1 MSFKDQINKFVGKVR
16 ISDIENAFN
25 FIIENVNAFIDTI
38 NNGSEFLEDTD
49 NFYLG
54 STSIPAGNYTLTLGA
69 LKKILTAYD
78 KEVIGGT
85 VVKNPLTTDKAILFP
100 SLEISKDN
108 GITQIMQTEID
119 KPSQADIETNPEV
132 GKVVG
137 YDTTTDEI
145 TNQNNVV
152 VSPSGMIDTATEISS
167 DNFMI
172 QYGSDSISWTL
183 RSGEDTYYIQENLNE
198 YTSTYTYGNYF
209 CGMGVSNSK
218 YTPFAHQLSMSL
230 PKIICSLNDNKCGMY
245 PSSISAN
252 FKVVNSDGEILHSYN
267 ISESFDENT
276 IIQNDYRVDIYD
288 DYMVLSYVGDP
299 TGGGYFHIYAKDYPD
314 SYLVINEISLF
325 LLPFSSR
332 YSHLEGDKTLD
343 FSGATSVFLGAM
355 YRTRITQYSPG
366 GTTILPSGQTNP
378 DIIKIAD
385 IDWNRD
391 EWVMN
396 TTDDWLYVNPE
407 QSPLISLTVQNPPR
421 GSAVNPDDTKPQFI
435 VPRRYGTYA
444 GERGDY
450 VGGLVRLANG
460 SNIIDNNYTN
470 WSKSRNRAIDFV
482 FAPVW
487 VPQGMASTIFPVYG
501 CSIAQYY
508 TLS

>member
-25 FIIENVNAFIDTI
+25 FIIDNVNAFIDTI

-69 LKKILTAYD
+69 LKKILTAYN

-85 VVKNPLTTDKAILFP
+85 VVKNPLNTDKAILFP

-119 KPSQADIETNPEV
+119 KPSQADIQTNPEV
-132 GKVVG
+132 GKVIG
-137 YDTTTDEI
+137 YDTENSVI
-145 TNQNNVV
+145 TNENNVISRTTQFEFTNAEDFENCV
-152 VSPSGMIDTATEISS
+152 VDNEHVTISDDSFSYNRAISS
-167 DNFMI
+167 SFQIYDGF
-172 QYGSDSISWTL
+172 
-183 RSGEDTYYIQENLNE
+183 
-198 YTSTYTYGNYF
+198 YF
-209 CGMGVSNSK
+209 G
-218 YTPFAHQLSMSL
+218 
-230 PKIICSLNDNKCGMY
+230 
-245 PSSISAN
+245 
-252 FKVVNSDGEILHSYN
+252 
-267 ISESFDENT
+267 
-276 IIQNDYRVDIYD
+276 DYRVTSLNNYTEKTMNVSFALTRPKKNGSD
-288 DYMVLSYVGDP
+288 VGENA
-299 TGGGYFHIYAKDYPD
+299 GYITAHFD
-314 SYLVINEISLF
+314 LF
-325 LLPFSSR
+325 YNNTR
-332 YSHLEGDKTLD
+332 
-343 FSGATSVFLGAM
+343 ATDGI
-355 YRTRITQYSPG
+355 RITYLNTNTGEYELYSDAKWKLTSNQDFIKVDNLNTSTETGVILSGGEFKIINNNPDGKIALIGFGISYQADDEPPYSEPGELSFSFSEIDKCYTYRYIAG
-366 GTTILPSGQTNP
+366 GTTILPPGQTNP

-396 TTDDWLYVNPE
+396 TTDDWLYINPE

-421 GSAVNPDDTKPQFI
+421 GSAVNPDNTKPQFI

-444 GERGDY
+444 GERGDND
-450 VGGLVRLANG
+450 GGLVRLANG

-470 WSKSRNRAIDFV
+470 WPKSRNRTIDFV

-487 VPQGMASTIFPVYG
+487 VPQGMASTIFPIYG